1 MLKGEPG
8 LVILFGSG
16 ETAASSGK
24 AHEHVAKSLKSP
36 PNIAIL
42 ETPAG
47 FEPNSPQVAG
57 RVGDFLATRL
67 QNYHPTIHIIP
78 ARKKGTPHSPDNPE
92 ILAPIFQANWL
103 FLGPGSPTYAAR
115 QLKDSLA
122 LHMIAARHR
131 LGAALMLASSATLA
145 FSAYT
150 MPVYEI
156 YKVGMDLHWQ
166 EGINFFGAF
175 GLPLV
180 VVPHWNN
187 TDGGDELDTSRCY
200 MGKARFSQ
208 LMAMLPA
215 GQTIVGLDEHTAL
228 VIDKVNAQCQVMG
241 NGRVVIHRQEKRTVY
256 QSGDIFHPNEL
267 GQWRVPQP
275 GEGIP
280 PAIWEQ
286 ALAAHAK
293 QQEEANKPIT
303 PPDEIL
309 ALVKERTAA
318 RQQKQWAKSD
328 ALRDQIHAKG
338 WLVKDTPS
346 GPELEPVGKAAG

>member
-1 MLKGEPG
+1 
-8 LVILFGSG
+8 
-16 ETAASSGK
+16 
-24 AHEHVAKSLKSP
+24 
-36 PNIAIL
+36 
-42 ETPAG
+42 
-47 FEPNSPQVAG
+47 
-57 RVGDFLATRL
+57 
-67 QNYHPTIHIIP
+67 
-78 ARKKGTPHSPDNPE
+78 
-92 ILAPIFQANWL
+92 
-103 FLGPGSPTYAAR
+103 
-115 QLKDSLA
+115 
-122 LHMIAARHR
+122 MIAARHR